1 MTSFLNINPEILQYI
16 GILALGFFFLFV
28 ISKIITLNDKLFH
41 GSIIEEFRDKSPDRT
56 KVDHDKMIGELKDI
70 QKKYLRRLHFPEHKE
85 NFLEELEEFED
96 NIKLEEALL
105 LNQAMMLQKDAANNE
120 KKQMWLDTVG
130 GALNN
135 YKYIRE
141 AINRVQSD

>member
-1 MTSFLNINPEILQYI
+1 MYRTFI
-16 GILALGFFFLFV
+16 FFPAQRTIV
-28 ISKIITLNDKLFH
+28 EKL
-41 GSIIEEFRDKSPDRT
+41 STCIE
-56 KVDHDKMIGELKDI
+56 HD
-70 QKKYLRRLHFPEHKE
+70 HKE